1 LNFIIITCIPKVHD
15 AKLIKQHRPICLL
28 NVSYKIFTKVATNM
42 LNLVANKIVN
52 PTQTTFM
59 QEQNILG
66 EVILQE
72 TIHELYRQKD
82 RWGNFQDMF

>member
-1 LNFIIITCIPKVHD
+1 
-15 AKLIKQHRPICLL
+15 
-28 NVSYKIFTKVATNM
+28 M

-72 TIHELYRQKD
+72 TIHELHRQKD
-82 RWGNFQDMF
+82 RWGNFQDRF

>member
-1 LNFIIITCIPKVHD
+1 
-15 AKLIKQHRPICLL
+15 
-28 NVSYKIFTKVATNM
+28 M